1 MRRVFPHPWLSA
13 FLVAVWLMLANSIST
28 GNLILGT
35 FLGILIPILTR
46 AYWPDAPTMIRPG
59 KFAVY
64 CLIVIYDILVANFIV
79 AAKVLFRRNADLK
92 PCWVSVPIDLT
103 HPEAITILAGTIT
116 LTPGTLTA
124 DMSTHG
130 RALLIHCLDAP
141 DPDAVRDEIKTRY
154 EARLKEIFP

>member
-1 MRRVFPHPWLSA
+1 MRRLFPHPWLSV
-13 FLVAVWLMLANSIST
+13 FLGLVWLMLVNSIST
-28 GNLILGT
+28 GSLILAALFG
-35 FLGILIPILTR
+35 FLIPIATR

-59 KFAVY
+59 RFAVY
-64 CLIVIYDILVANFIV
+64 VLIVVWDILVANFVV
-79 AAKVLFRRNADLK
+79 AYKVVFRRNADLK
-92 PCWVSVPIDLT
+92 PCWVSVPLDLT
-103 HPEAITILAGTIT
+103 QPEAITILAGTIT

-154 EARLKEIFP
+154 EARLKEIFE